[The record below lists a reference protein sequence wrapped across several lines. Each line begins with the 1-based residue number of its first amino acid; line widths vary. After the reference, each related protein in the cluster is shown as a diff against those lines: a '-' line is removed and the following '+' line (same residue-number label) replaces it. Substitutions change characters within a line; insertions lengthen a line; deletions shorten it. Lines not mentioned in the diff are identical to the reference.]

1 MELKRLISLI
11 WILINSHYGI
21 SKKRYTYFHQK
32 RRLWELFLIVFAIV
46 ALAVSAVPLYGFFT
60 KALLDQ
66 YIILGME
73 HLFLANLMLLSSV
86 IGFVF
91 GTFLLVST
99 FFFSNEMRIL
109 LPLPLKPYEVL
120 IGKFAVVL
128 LDQMIISLALLLPGF
143 VYYGLRTSVH
153 VSYWIYMAVVFLL
166 SQVFPLAIVTITTLP
181 LSRILGFRRNRDFL
195 IFAVSVAVLVGV
207 IGFQFY
213 FVNAA
218 FKAPEV
224 SAEAMAKILADPDS
238 MLNRI
243 SVAYPPALLAVN
255 TLSKTGLPALGWF
268 LGYLSINGLALVFTL
283 FVGEKLYYRTYSE
296 IQESFAKKKT
306 SKRSLDRMFTI
317 TSPFRALL
325 KREWRYLLRI
335 PAFSVNAFAN
345 VLVFPV
351 ILVIMGLSIQAS
363 QDATIAALFESFKDH
378 SVVIGSL
385 VAILAGATN
394 LLSASLFSRE
404 GKLVQELRVLPIES
418 RTILMVKLIQ
428 ITEMSLIGPVAASI
442 AIRILLGISALQMI
456 FIAGIGSVCTFFLNL
471 VQVVVDAVRP
481 SLDWDNP
488 QKAMKQNLNGLFS
501 ILIVFGFVGGVGFL
515 VYTFRG
521 TVSPLIMSL
530 VLLSIGIVGS
540 IVFWPIA
547 VRKTEEF
554 FQKDLIF

>member
-46 ALAVSAVPLYGFFT
+46 ALAVLAVPLYGFFT

-153 VSYWIYMAVVFLL
+153 VSYWIYMAVIFLL
-166 SQVFPLAIVTITTLP
+166 SQVFPLAIVTIITLP

-195 IFAVSVAVLVGV
+195 IFAVSVAVLVGA

-224 SAEAMAKILADPDS
+224 S
-238 MLNRI
+238 
-243 SVAYPPALLAVN
+243 
-255 TLSKTGLPALGWF
+255 
-268 LGYLSINGLALVFTL
+268 
-283 FVGEKLYYRTYSE
+283 
-296 IQESFAKKKT
+296 
-306 SKRSLDRMFTI
+306 
-317 TSPFRALL
+317 
-325 KREWRYLLRI
+325 
-335 PAFSVNAFAN
+335 
-345 VLVFPV
+345 
-351 ILVIMGLSIQAS
+351 
-363 QDATIAALFESFKDH
+363 
-378 SVVIGSL
+378 
-385 VAILAGATN
+385 
-394 LLSASLFSRE
+394 
-404 GKLVQELRVLPIES
+404 
-418 RTILMVKLIQ
+418 
-428 ITEMSLIGPVAASI
+428 
-442 AIRILLGISALQMI
+442 
-456 FIAGIGSVCTFFLNL
+456 
-471 VQVVVDAVRP
+471 
-481 SLDWDNP
+481 
-488 QKAMKQNLNGLFS
+488 
-501 ILIVFGFVGGVGFL
+501 
-515 VYTFRG
+515 
-521 TVSPLIMSL
+521 
-530 VLLSIGIVGS
+530 
-540 IVFWPIA
+540 
-547 VRKTEEF
+547 
-554 FQKDLIF
+554 

>member
-1 MELKRLISLI
+1 MKLKRLISLI

-21 SKKRYTYFHQK
+21 SKKRYIYFHQK

-46 ALAVSAVPLYGFFT
+46 SLAVSIVPLYGFF
-60 KALLDQ
+60 ARVLLDQ

-73 HLFLANLMLLSSV
+73 HLFVANLMLLSSA
-86 IGFVF
+86 IGFIF
-91 GTFLLVST
+91 GTFLLIST
-99 FFFSNEMRIL
+99 FFFSDEMRIL

-120 IGKFAVVL
+120 TGKFIVVL

-143 VYYGLRTSVH
+143 IYYGLRMGAS
-153 VSYWIYMAVVFLL
+153 VSYWIYMVVIFLL
-166 SQVFPLAIVTITTLP
+166 SQVFPLAFVTIITLP

-195 IFAVSVAVLVGV
+195 IFAVSVAVLVGA

-224 SAEAMAKILADPDS
+224 SAEAIAKMLANPDS
-238 MLNRI
+238 MLNKI
-243 SVAYPPALLAVN
+243 SVAYPPALFAVN
-255 TLSKTGLPALGWF
+255 ALSKAGLSALGWF
-268 LGYLSINGLALVFTL
+268 LGYLSINGLALLFTL

-306 SKRSLDRMFTI
+306 SKKSLDRIFTV

-345 VLVFPV
+345 VLAFPA
-351 ILVIMGLSIQAS
+351 ILVIMGLSVQAS
-363 QDATIAALFESFKDH
+363 QDAAIAALFEGFKSH

-394 LLSASLFSRE
+394 LLSVSLFSRE
-404 GKLVQELRVLPIES
+404 GKLLRELRVLPVEA

-442 AIRILLGISALQMI
+442 AVRILFGTSIWQMI
-456 FIAGIGSVCTFFLNL
+456 FIVGIGSLCTFFLNL

-515 VYTFRG
+515 AYTFRE
-521 TVSPLIMSL
+521 TVSSLIMSL
-530 VLLSIGIVGS
+530 LLVAIGVVGS
-540 IVFWPIA
+540 MLFWPIA
-547 VRKTEEF
+547 VRKTEEL
-554 FQKDLIF
+554 FQKDWTF